1 MDEKIYSV
9 HELNLEIKN
18 VVMLNYS
25 GKIRVEGEISN
36 YKLSHKNMFFTLKDE
51 ESRIDVV
58 CWGSNNSDELQNGK
72 QVVVT
77 GKLTCWDKQGSYQIT
92 AFKIDVKGIGD
103 LYALFL
109 KLEKQF
115 KKAGYFNPE
124 IKKPLKEHVTKVG
137 VITALEG
144 AALKDLLYVME
155 SNKFHG
161 DIYVKGCI
169 VQGKDCPKSVAECI
183 REMDKMKLDVI
194 VITRG
199 GGSYEDLFGFSH
211 KDIVEAIYQADTCI
225 ISAIGHEVDTM
236 LSDYVA
242 DIRAPTPSVAGEIIA
257 LHQRHKTNVDH
268 IFRYKDML
276 YMDIM
281 THIHRLKSDIQEMD
295 NIIESPINII
305 NNYSNTIDNFSVNL
319 KANILN
325 TLNEYVID
333 LKNAI
338 VLINSNDPQGILNGG
353 YAMIVDM
360 DTNKMIRSGVDLMF
374 LKDLAGSN
382 KKLKIIFK
390 DKTLTVNINSIN
402 Q

>member
-18 VVMLNYS
+18 VVMLNYT
-25 GKIRVEGEISN
+25 GKIKVDGEISN
-36 YKLSHKNMFFTLKDE
+36 YKLSHKNIFFTLKDE
-51 ESRIDVV
+51 ESKIDVV
-58 CWGSNNSDELQNGK
+58 CWGSANGGDLQNGK

-92 AFKIDVKGIGD
+92 ASKIDIKGIGD

-109 KLEKQF
+109 KLEK
-115 KKAGYFNPE
+115 KYRNEGYFDPAN
-124 IKKPLKEHVTKVG
+124 KKPLKEQINRVG
-137 VITALEG
+137 VITAIEG
-144 AALKDLLYVME
+144 AALKDLLYVLE

-161 DIYVKGCI
+161 DLYVKGCI

-183 REMDKMKLDVI
+183 KELDKMNLDVI

-211 KDIVEAIYQADTCI
+211 KEVIEAIHDATTCI

-257 LHQRHKTNVDH
+257 LHQRHKANVDH
-268 IFRYKDML
+268 IFKYRDRL

-281 THIHRLKSDIQEMD
+281 THVHKLKSDIQEMD

-305 NNYSNTIDNFSVNL
+305 NANYNRIESFSSVL
-319 KANILN
+319 KIGISNILN
-325 TLNEYVID
+325 EYIIE

-338 VLINSNDPQGILNGG
+338 VLINSSDPQGILNGG
-353 YAMIVDM
+353 YVMIVDA

-374 LKDLAGSN
+374 LKDLASSN

-390 DKTLTVNINSIN
+390 DKTLSVNINLIN